1 MFSVTGF
8 RFSFTSSWKMLCLA
22 LVSICLLISL
32 GIWQLHRAAEKRGL
46 LAMYQTQMQ
55 RAPVALSGT
64 SAQQYQRV
72 QVQGLAQLP
81 ITLLLD
87 NQHHAHQFGYDVLTP
102 LIMVDGNVLL
112 IDQGWVPG
120 DPSRVSLPDMTGLQS
135 DLHYSGQVY
144 YPAKSAF
151 VLGVGLEVKTP
162 NVIVIESLNMTMIS
176 QFLHKP
182 VYPFIIRQSA
192 ERQTRFVRD
201 WPIVASSPVRHI
213 GYAVQWFVFA
223 LGVGV
228 MFIVFHTKRLT

>member
-1 MFSVTGF
+1 
-8 RFSFTSSWKMLCLA
+8 MLCLA

-213 GYAVQWFVFA
+213 GYAVQWFLFA

>member
-72 QVQGLAQLP
+72 QVQGRAQLP

-102 LIMVDGNVLL
+102 LLMEDGNVLL
-112 IDQGWVPG
+112 IDHGWVPG
-120 DPSRVSLPDMTGLQS
+120 DVSRVSLPDMTGLQN

-144 YPAKSAF
+144 YPATHAF
-151 VLGVGLEVKTP
+151 VLGVGFEVKTP
-162 NVIVIESLNMTMIS
+162 NIIVIETLNMQMIS
-176 QFLHKP
+176 HFLHKP

-192 ERQTRFVRD
+192 EQQTRFVRD

-213 GYAVQWFVFA
+213 GYAVQWFLFA

>member
-213 GYAVQWFVFA
+213 GYAVQWFIFA

>member
-1 MFSVTGF
+1 
-8 RFSFTSSWKMLCLA
+8 
-22 LVSICLLISL
+22 
-32 GIWQLHRAAEKRGL
+32 
-46 LAMYQTQMQ
+46 MYQTQMQ

-213 GYAVQWFVFA
+213 GYAVQWFIFA

>member
-144 YPAKSAF
+144 YPEKSAF

-213 GYAVQWFVFA
+213 GYAVQWFIFA

>member
-32 GIWQLHRAAEKRGL
+32 GIWQLQRAAEKRGL

-102 LIMVDGNVLL
+102 LLMDDGNVLL

-120 DPSRVSLPDMTGLQS
+120 DPSRVSLPDMTGLKS

-144 YPAKSAF
+144 YPATRSF

-162 NVIVIESLNMTMIS
+162 NIIVIESLNMTMIS

-182 VYPFIIRQSA
+182 VYPFIIRQS
-192 ERQTRFVRD
+192 
-201 WPIVASSPVRHI
+201 PVRHI
-213 GYAVQWFVFA
+213 GYAVQWFIFA
-223 LGVGV
+223 LGLGV

>member
-32 GIWQLHRAAEKRGL
+32 GIWQLQRAAEKRGL

-102 LIMVDGNVLL
+102 LLMDDGNVLL

-120 DPSRVSLPDMTGLQS
+120 DPSRVSLPDMTGLKS

-144 YPAKSAF
+144 YPATRSF

-162 NVIVIESLNMTMIS
+162 NIIVIESLNMTMIS

-213 GYAVQWFVFA
+213 GYAVQWFIFA
-223 LGVGV
+223 LGLGV